1 MQASWTIL
9 KNLEV
14 SHPQSDQ
21 EASLSLGIGSGTVRQ
36 ASDADTDGHHTH
48 PGLSVFAWTGVGR
61 IKFTHQV

>member
-14 SHPQSDQ
+14 S
-21 EASLSLGIGSGTVRQ
+21 LSLGIESGTVRQ
-36 ASDADTDGHHTH
+36 ASDADTDGRHTH
-48 PGLSVFAWTGVGR
+48 PELSVFAWTGVGR